1 MRDWRCLQRFSGMSR
16 AVPPSSARYLSKI
29 SRRRLLSLAT
39 SAFVG
44 VAMLG
49 AQPRQALPDP
59 LDLETAISIALEN
72 NLAIRQARERVR
84 TQHGV
89 VTTVSAAG
97 LPTFSAAGTLLR
109 SDTPTILSVNS
120 ALLGTGANLNPNSII
135 FAPAGRFWRLTFTG
149 TQTLYA
155 GGGIRGAVR
164 SAGLARDA
172 ATLDLQATIN
182 EALLDARVRFYD
194 VLHTREQIR
203 VQERNLEVLQT
214 QLRYAQ
220 ARVEA
225 GTAPEFERLRAE
237 VAVANARAPLIRARN
252 DFRLAFEELRRVL
265 GVTTN
270 EPEAQ
275 RKIPEFTGTLE
286 FKPEKLDL
294 EAAFAAA
301 QANRPDLRRLAK
313 LVAARGEDVD
323 VARARYFPSVS
334 IYGAGELRK
343 GATDRLNDSI
353 DGARGGVQSR
363 WEIGSRA
370 TAGAVV
376 QGGSLLEQARLT
388 EAEARLAAEIE
399 VRRAFSAIEQASEL
413 AAATQQ
419 GVAQAEEAVRLAQA
433 RFEAGTA
440 TQLDLLQAQAELT
453 SARTSLLRANHGY
466 NVAVAQLR
474 KAVGA
479 ADVEYHDTALGENS
493 PP

>member
-1 MRDWRCLQRFSGMSR
+1 MSR
-16 AVPPSSARYLSKI
+16 AVAPCSAGYLSKTT
-29 SRRRLLSLAT
+29 RRRLLSLAA

-44 VAMLG
+44 IAVSG
-49 AQPRQALPDP
+49 AQPRQALPDL
-59 LDLETAISIALEN
+59 LDLETAIVIALES
-72 NLAIRQARERVR
+72 NLAIRQARQRVR

-89 VTTVSAAG
+89 ITTVSAAG

-120 ALLGTGANLNPNSII
+120 ASLSTGASLNPNSII

-155 GGGIRGAVR
+155 GGGIRAAVR
-164 SAGLARDA
+164 SAGLVRDA
-172 ATLDLQATIN
+172 AVFDLQTTIN
-182 EALLDARVRFYD
+182 ESLLEVRVRFYD

-203 VQERNLEVLQT
+203 VQERNVEVLQT

-225 GTAPEFERLRAE
+225 GTAPEFDRLRAE
-237 VAVANARAPLIRARN
+237 VAVANAKAPLIRARN
-252 DFRLAFEELRRVL
+252 EFRLAFEELRRVL

-275 RKIPEFTGTLE
+275 RKIPEFAGTLE

-294 EAAFAAA
+294 DAAFAAA
-301 QANRPDLRRLAK
+301 QANRPDLWRLAR

-323 VARARYFPSVS
+323 AARAGYFPSLS
-334 IYGAGELRK
+334 IYGSGELRK
-343 GATDRLNDSI
+343 GPSDRFSDSV
-353 DGARGGVQSR
+353 DGVRGGLQSR

-370 TAGAVV
+370 TAGAAA
-376 QGGSLLEQARLT
+376 QAGSLLEQARLA
-388 EAEARLAAEIE
+388 EAEARLAAEVE

-419 GVAQAEEAVRLAQA
+419 GVVQGEEAARLAKA

-453 SARTSLLRANHGY
+453 SVRTSLLRANHGHS
-466 NVAVAQLR
+466 VALAQLR
-474 KAVGA
+474 KAVGT
-479 ADVEYHDTALGENS
+479 ADVEYHDPALAGKS
-493 PP
+493 VP